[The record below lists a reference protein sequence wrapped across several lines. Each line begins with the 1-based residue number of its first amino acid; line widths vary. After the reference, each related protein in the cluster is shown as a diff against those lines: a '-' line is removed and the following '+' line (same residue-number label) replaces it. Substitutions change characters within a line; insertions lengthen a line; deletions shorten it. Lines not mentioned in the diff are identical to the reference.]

1 MPASSRSSV
10 DLPAPLC
17 PTRPTRSPSRSDSVM
32 SCSASMIGTRWSMP
46 ILPPTLPSTAFFS
59 DRVLASKIGKSTDA
73 FQTSMLT
80 MSRPHSYPVGH
91 SGPVVSHDHQGK
103 APTDHRD
110 TTDGSPAPPVHVLAG
125 QRRAHDLHEVVQRV
139 ELEQDFRPLRVRL

>member
-59 DRVLASKIGKSTDA
+59 DRV
-73 FQTSMLT
+73 QTSMLT

-91 SGPVVSHDHQGK
+91 SGSVVAHDHQGQR
-103 APTDHRD
+103 PPEHRD
-110 TTDGSPAPPVHVLAG
+110 TADGSPAPPVHVLTG
-125 QRRAHDLHEVVQRV
+125 QRRAHDLHEVV
-139 ELEQDFRPLRVRL
+139 

>member
-10 DLPAPLC
+10 DLPAPLW

-32 SCSASMIGTRWSMP
+32 SRSASMIGTRCPVP

-59 DRVLASKIGKSTDA
+59 DLDLASKIGKSTEA

-80 MSRPHSYPVGH
+80 MYSRPHSYPIGD
-91 SGPVVSHDHQGK
+91 SGTVVAHGQQRQRPPENGDHTHHQPAVPVDRV
-103 APTDHRD
+103 TDHLC
-110 TTDGSPAPPVHVLAG
+110 P
-125 QRRAHDLHEVVQRV
+125 QDLYE
-139 ELEQDFRPLRVRL
+139 